1 MAPQLAPAF
10 VILFLMFSGFFLNEN
25 NVPVFLIWLRELSF
39 IRYAFQALCVNE
51 FAGAEFTC
59 DPSATATCIDGDEH
73 LDRLKFDDVK
83 IWENCLILFGMI
95 VGFNALALAIIYYRQ
110 PKYLALGSKETTR
123 DAGIEANAAKKA
135 HDGRAGDGLA
145 KR

>member
-1 MAPQLAPAF
+1 
-10 VILFLMFSGFFLNEN
+10 
-25 NVPVFLIWLRELSF
+25 
-39 IRYAFQALCVNE
+39 VNE

-59 DPSATATCIDGDEH
+59 DPNTTATCIDGDEH
-73 LDRLKFDDVK
+73 LERLKFDDVK

-110 PKYLALGSKETTR
+110 PKYLALGAR
-123 DAGIEANAAKKA
+123 DTASDKGVAVEAKKA
-135 HDGRAGDGLA
+135 NDGRAGDGLA